1 MKLDMSGITL
11 TQANRIIEAA
21 LSTARAKE
29 YRAMAVVILDES
41 GNVRALQREDGA
53 SMFRVDIATGKAWA
67 SIGMGASSRT
77 LGERARDNPN
87 FYGALAASSHGRFL
101 PQSGAVLIK
110 NAQGQVL
117 GAAGASGG
125 SGDEDELICMAGIDV
140 AGLKHA

>member
-1 MKLDMSGITL
+1 M
-11 TQANRIIEAA
+11 QANSIIEAA
-21 LSTARAKE
+21 LSTARAKQ
-29 YRAMAVVILDES
+29 YRPMAVVVLDES

-77 LGERARDNPN
+77 LGDRAKDNPN
-87 FYGALAASSHGRFL
+87 FYGALAATSGGKFL

-110 NAQGQVL
+110 NAEGQVL

-125 SGDEDELICMAGIDV
+125 SGDEDELICMAGIEA
-140 AGLKHA
+140 AGLQHA

>member
-1 MKLDMSGITL
+1 MNGITL

-21 LSTARAKE
+21 LSTARAKQF
-29 YRAMAVVILDES
+29 RPMAVVVLDES
-41 GNVRALQREDGA
+41 GNVRALQREDDA

-67 SIGMGASSRT
+67 AVAMGTSSRT
-77 LGERARDNPN
+77 LGERAKDNPN

-110 NAQGQVL
+110 NAEGQVL

-125 SGDEDELICMAGIDV
+125 SGDEDELICMAGV
-140 AGLKHA
+140 ETAGLGHA

>member
-1 MKLDMSGITL
+1 MSGITL
-11 TQANRIIEAA
+11 LQANRIIEGA
-21 LSTARAKE
+21 LSTARAKQ
-29 YRAMAVVILDES
+29 YRPMAVVVLDES

-77 LGERARDNPN
+77 LGDRAKDNPN
-87 FYGALAASSHGRFL
+87 FYGALAATSGGKFL

-110 NAQGQVL
+110 NAEGQVL

-125 SGDEDELICMAGIDV
+125 SGDEDELICMAGIEA
-140 AGLKHA
+140 AGLQHA

>member
-1 MKLDMSGITL
+1 MNGITL

-21 LSTARAKE
+21 LSTARAKQF
-29 YRAMAVVILDES
+29 RPMAVVVLDES
-41 GNVRALQREDGA
+41 GNVRALQREDEA

-67 SIGMGASSRT
+67 AVAMGTSSRT
-77 LGERARDNPN
+77 LGERAKDNPN

-110 NAQGQVL
+110 NAEGQVL

-125 SGDEDELICMAGIDV
+125 SGDEDELICMAGV
-140 AGLKHA
+140 EAAGLGHA

>member
-1 MKLDMSGITL
+1 MSGISL
-11 TQANRIIEAA
+11 AQANRIIEAA
-21 LSTARAKE
+21 LSTARAKQ
-29 YRAMAVVILDES
+29 YRPMAVVVLDES

-87 FYGALAASSHGRFL
+87 FYGALAATSGGKFL

-110 NAQGQVL
+110 NAGGEVL

-125 SGDEDELICMAGIDV
+125 SGDEDELICMAGIEA
-140 AGLKHA
+140 AGLQHA

>member
-1 MKLDMSGITL
+1 MNGITL

-21 LSTARAKE
+21 LSTARAKQF
-29 YRAMAVVILDES
+29 RPMAVVVLDES
-41 GNVRALQREDGA
+41 GNVRALQREDDA

-67 SIGMGASSRT
+67 AVAMGTSSRT
-77 LGERARDNPN
+77 LGERAKDNPN

-110 NAQGQVL
+110 NAEGQVL

-125 SGDEDELICMAGIDV
+125 SGDEDELICVAGIEA
-140 AGLKHA
+140 AGLRHA

>member
-1 MKLDMSGITL
+1 MNGITL

-21 LSTARAKE
+21 LSTARSKQ
-29 YRAMAVVILDES
+29 YRPMAVVVLDES

-67 SIGMGASSRT
+67 SVGMDTSSRK
-77 LGERARDNPN
+77 LGERAKDNPN
-87 FYGALAASSHGRFL
+87 FYGALAATSGGKFL

-110 NAQGQVL
+110 NAEGQIL

-125 SGDEDELICMAGIDV
+125 SGDEDELICV
-140 AGLKHA
+140 AGVEAAGLQYA

>member
-1 MKLDMSGITL
+1 MSGITL

-21 LSTARAKE
+21 LSTARAKQ
-29 YRAMAVVILDES
+29 YRPMAVVVLDES

-67 SIGMGASSRT
+67 SIGMGTSSRT
-77 LGERARDNPN
+77 LGERAKDNPN
-87 FYGALAASSHGRFL
+87 FYGALAATAGGKFL

-110 NAQGQVL
+110 NAEGQVL

-125 SGDEDELICMAGIDV
+125 TGDEDELICMAGIEA
-140 AGLKHA
+140 AGLQHA

>member
-1 MKLDMSGITL
+1 MNGITL

-21 LSTARAKE
+21 LSTARAKQF
-29 YRAMAVVILDES
+29 RPMAVVVLDES
-41 GNVRALQREDGA
+41 GNVRALQREDDA

-67 SIGMGASSRT
+67 SVAMGTASRA
-77 LGERARDNPN
+77 LGERAKDNPN

-110 NAQGQVL
+110 NAEGQVL

-125 SGDEDELICMAGIDV
+125 SGDEDELICMAGIEA
-140 AGLKHA
+140 AGLRHA

>member
-1 MKLDMSGITL
+1 MNGITL
-11 TQANRIIEAA
+11 AQANRIIEAA
-21 LSTARAKE
+21 LSTARAKQ
-29 YRAMAVVILDES
+29 YRPMAVVVLDES

-87 FYGALAASSHGRFL
+87 FYVALAATAGGKFL

-110 NAQGQVL
+110 NADGQVL

-125 SGDEDELICMAGIDV
+125 SGDEDELICMAGIEA
-140 AGLKHA
+140 AGLRHA

>member
-1 MKLDMSGITL
+1 MNGITL

-21 LSTARAKE
+21 LSTARAKQ
-29 YRAMAVVILDES
+29 YRPMAVVVLDES

-67 SIGMGASSRT
+67 AVAMGTSSRA
-77 LGERARDNPN
+77 LSESAKDNPN
-87 FYGALAASSHGRFL
+87 FYGALAASSHGKFL

-110 NAQGQVL
+110 NAEGQVL

-125 SGDEDELICMAGIDV
+125 SGDEDELICMAGIEAV
-140 AGLKHA
+140 GLRHG